1 MFPIIQVVLA
11 KLCDA
16 QYYFAVQYNPHGP
29 IMGRTIEKQIEQRR
43 GTEPAEEDY
52 LALVGERLRL
62 TRARHGMSRKVLSM
76 ASGVSERYLAEM
88 ERGAGNASLLV
99 VRKLAAAMGIRVSE
113 LAAEEA
119 DRSVDLNH
127 AVHQLERLSLAQIS
141 ETRQWMSA
149 RFGKHSAADRRRIA
163 LIGLTGA
170 GKTTLGQGL
179 ATSLGVP
186 FIELD
191 REIERASGMEMSE
204 IFAAHGQ
211 SGFRRLEYQALE
223 ESLGAHDRCVIAT
236 GGSIVT
242 EPRTFDLLLSECFVV
257 WLRAS
262 PEQHMGRVA
271 AQGDM
276 RPMTSSRQA
285 MEDLQ
290 AILQARAQLYGK
302 ANANVD
308 TNATSEDDAL
318 EQLKAAIEA

>member
-1 MFPIIQVVLA
+1 MFPNIERRIGNLCNAPYNLA
-11 KLCDA
+11 L
-16 QYYFAVQYNPHGP
+16 QYQRHGP
-29 IMGRTIEKQIEQRR
+29 IMGNAIEKQVEHRR
-43 GTEPAEEDY
+43 GSEPAEEGY
-52 LALVGERLRL
+52 LATVGERLRV
-62 TRARHGMSRKVLSM
+62 TRARRGMSRKVLSI

-113 LAAEEA
+113 LAAEEP

-127 AVHQLERLSLAQIS
+127 AVHQLERLSSAQIL
-141 ETRQWMSA
+141 ETRQWMA
-149 RFGKHSAADRRRIA
+149 TRFGKQSAADRRRIA
-163 LIGLTGA
+163 LIGLRGA

-191 REIERASGMEMSE
+191 REIERMSGMEMSE

-211 SGFRRLEYQALE
+211 TGFRRLEYQALE
-223 ESLGAHDRCVIAT
+223 ATLSVHDRCVIAT

-242 EPRTFDLLLSECFVV
+242 EPHTFDLLLSESFVV

-262 PEQHMGRVA
+262 PEQHMARVM

-276 RPMTSSRQA
+276 RPMASSRQA

-302 ANANVD
+302 ANASID
-308 TNATSEDDAL
+308 TSIGAQDDVL
-318 EQLKAAIEA
+318 DQLKAVVEG

>member
-1 MFPIIQVVLA
+1 MHHIIMRCSKSIWMAMGQV
-11 KLCDA
+11 
-16 QYYFAVQYNPHGP
+16 
-29 IMGRTIEKQIEQRR
+29 IEKQSEHRR
-43 GTEPAEEDY
+43 GSDPAEEGY

-62 TRARHGMSRKVLSM
+62 TRARRGMSRKVLSL

-113 LAAEEA
+113 LAAEEL
-119 DRSVDLNH
+119 DRSVDLDH
-127 AVHQLERLSLAQIS
+127 AVHQLERLSTTQIA
-141 ETRQWMSA
+141 ETRQWMAA
-149 RFGKHSAADRRRIA
+149 RFGKQNAADRRRIA
-163 LIGLTGA
+163 LIGLRGA

-179 ATSLGVP
+179 AASLGVA
-186 FIELD
+186 FVELD

-223 ESLGAHDRCVIAT
+223 DTLGLHDRCVIAT
-236 GGSIVT
+236 GGSLVT

-257 WLRAS
+257 WLRAT
-262 PEQHMGRVA
+262 PEQHMERVA

-276 RPMTSSRQA
+276 RPMASSRQA

-302 ANANVD
+302 ANASVD
-308 TNATSEDDAL
+308 TSTTTEDDAL
-318 EQLKAAIEA
+318 VQLRAAVET